1 MSVPLHS
8 RDRWRRATVSRPRRG
23 WAPAGARGGA
33 GGLHASDDNP
43 GPGRT
48 REPVELLA
56 GARGAI
62 VLPVV
67 ACRAGWRGS
76 EVWQVAQLQS
86 PCLALKNYSARCS
99 KNPRRTRA

>member
-62 VLPVV
+62 VLP
-67 ACRAGWRGS
+67 AWSRAGRAGEGQRCGRWRS
-76 EVWQVAQLQS
+76 SNRHVW
-86 PCLALKNYSARCS
+86 R
-99 KNPRRTRA
+99 